1 MDSNHIRVDCNNTD
15 NLKNFGSDI
24 MMDDVDISL
33 NIVMF
38 VSTIVLVL
46 YGLTKGFDTVE
57 LTINAVYFSSL
68 ILYLFRINF
77 LKG

>member
-1 MDSNHIRVDCNNTD
+1 MDPT
-15 NLKNFGSDI
+15 
-24 MMDDVDISL
+24 DISL

-46 YGLTKGFDTVE
+46 YGLTKGFDAIE
-57 LTINAVYFSSL
+57 LLINLIYFASL

-77 LKG
+77 LK